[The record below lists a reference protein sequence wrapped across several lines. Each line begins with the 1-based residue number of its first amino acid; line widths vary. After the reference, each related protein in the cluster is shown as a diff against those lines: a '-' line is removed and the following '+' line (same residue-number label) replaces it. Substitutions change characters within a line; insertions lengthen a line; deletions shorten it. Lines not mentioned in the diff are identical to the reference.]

1 MGDVSVTSGEQVFRP
16 VVVADIPGHVGV
28 LALWALGAY
37 ALGYAF
43 FVFSQRRF
51 ADEV

>member
-1 MGDVSVTSGEQVFRP
+1 MHPVSV
-16 VVVADIPGHVGV
+16 AAIPAHIGV
-28 LALWALGAY
+28 LALWALGIY
-37 ALGYAF
+37 ALGYTF

>member
-1 MGDVSVTSGEQVFRP
+1 
-16 VVVADIPGHVGV
+16 VGV